1 MLRQHPLGSPDDIS
15 PFFGRVN
22 EINKRGYENMKI
34 KTIYLLV
41 SLLALLA
48 SAMYQ
53 AQASL
58 SIALTINF
66 SISFTLKMNTKLR
79 KQAGLLFCE

>member
-1 MLRQHPLGSPDDIS
+1 
-15 PFFGRVN
+15 
-22 EINKRGYENMKI
+22 MKI
-34 KTIYLLV
+34 KSIYLLA
-41 SLLALLA
+41 SSLALLA
-48 SAMYQ
+48 SAMNQ

-66 SISFTLKMNTKLR
+66 SVSFTLKMNTQLR